1 MDGSARRLGKP
12 LIQKTQTEMGS
23 REGVLTVLRYKSPR
37 EADEMGSVFA
47 YLLSKVERA
56 AEEVA
61 DGIRQLCRNTP
72 SDDFWDLPQ
81 DERPAFGDVE
91 RIEDLEHTDS
101 HIQGIAG
108 FGPEFLC
115 RMLHMDPISR
125 RDTFIGNTRGFGVVH
140 LLDFGLES
148 PLTLNTQS
156 LIPWIGLKVR
166 ISNTYGLPCHLWV
179 EAGGVLPHGQENA
192 LLDSLMAVVGIPMR
206 TGNDVALW
214 DEKRLTEWSAPL
226 IKGPFNTRGGRV
238 TLYIYYV

>member
-72 SDDFWDLPQ
+72 SGDFWDLPK

-125 RDTFIGNTRGFGVVH
+125 RDTFIGNTRGFWCGAFIGFRLGVSIDSEYPVT
-140 LLDFGLES
+140 DPVDRLEGPNFEHIWSTLPPLGGSGRGAATWTRECS
-148 PLTLNTQS
+148 PGFLNGS
-156 LIPWIGLKVR
+156 
-166 ISNTYGLPCHLWV
+166 
-179 EAGGVLPHGQENA
+179 
-192 LLDSLMAVVGIPMR
+192 
-206 TGNDVALW
+206 
-214 DEKRLTEWSAPL
+214 
-226 IKGPFNTRGGRV
+226 GRDPDADWE
-238 TLYIYYV
+238 